1 LGVGIKYRPK
11 SPESFKVIRN
21 YTEEYGEY
29 KFILVINVKNFHRSL
44 TTVARALN
52 DTSIPN
58 IIDIIFNG
66 KTDTSQHVAEMSI
79 AAIINC
85 VEDSPKLLIVGYR
98 GENCGSVT

>member
-1 LGVGIKYRPK
+1 M
-11 SPESFKVIRN
+11 F
-21 YTEEYGEY
+21 
-29 KFILVINVKNFHRSL
+29 KNFHRSL
-44 TTVARALN
+44 TTVAMALN

-79 AAIINC
+79 AAIILST
-85 VEDSPKLLIVGYR
+85 VSKLGQDSPKLLIVGYR